1 MDNAPRTPQEL
12 KQDNIR
18 AAGFM
23 VLSTIFFIVNDTT
36 MKLVAEELPIL
47 QAMAIRGALVT
58 VGLGVAA
65 YLTGA
70 LARWTSLADPVVL
83 GRAGFETVGSFA
95 FMIAL
100 PHIPLA
106 TAVALNMATPLCIL
120 PLAALFLGE
129 RYGWRRIAA
138 IVVGFLGV
146 MLILRP
152 SVDGVDPWLM
162 LSFSSCVFFAMRD
175 VSTRRISRDI
185 PSLLIALTMS
195 GTVTFAT
202 AAWSAIDGWQPVGAI
217 LFAKLVLASVM
228 VAFGYMLVV
237 KAMRQGEVSFTGAF
251 RYAALLWAT
260 ALGWIFWREVPDPVA
275 WAGISLVLGAGL
287 YALHR
292 ERVRARQA

>member
-1 MDNAPRTPQEL
+1 
-12 KQDNIR
+12 
-18 AAGFM
+18 M
-23 VLSTIFFIVNDTT
+23 VLSTVFFIINDTT
-36 MKLVAEELPIL
+36 MKLVAEQLPIL

-58 VGLGVAA
+58 IGLGVAA
-65 YLTGA
+65 FATGA
-70 LARWTSLADPVVL
+70 LARWRSLADPMVM
-83 GRAGFETVGSFA
+83 GRAGFETIGSFA

-100 PHIPLA
+100 PQIPLA

-138 IVVGFLGV
+138 IVVGFAGV

-152 SVDGVDPWLM
+152 TVDGVDPWLL
-162 LSFSSCVFFAMRD
+162 LSFSSSIFFAMRD

-185 PSLLIALTMS
+185 PSFLIALTMA
-195 GTVTFAT
+195 GAVTVAT
-202 AAWSAIDGWQPVGAI
+202 GIWSAVDGWHPVEAI
-217 LFAKLVLASVM
+217 VLAKLLLASVM
-228 VAFGYMLVV
+228 VGFGYMLVV

-260 ALGWIFWREVPDPVA
+260 MLGWVFWREIPDPVA
-275 WAGISLVLGAGL
+275 WTGISLVLGAGL

-292 ERVRARQA
+292 ERVRARGA

>member
-1 MDNAPRTPQEL
+1 MESPLRTPLEL
-12 KQDNIR
+12 KQDNVR

-23 VLSTIFFIVNDTT
+23 VLSTVFFIINDTT

-65 YLTGA
+65 YMTGA
-70 LARWTSLADPVVL
+70 LARWRSLADPMVM

-100 PHIPLA
+100 PQIPLA

-138 IVVGFLGV
+138 IVVGFMGV

-152 SVDGVDPWLM
+152 TVDGVDPWLL
-162 LSFSSCVFFAMRD
+162 LSFSSSIFFAMRD
-175 VSTRRISRDI
+175 VSTRRISHDI
-185 PSLLIALTMS
+185 PSFLIALTMA
-195 GTVTFAT
+195 GTVTVAT
-202 AAWSAIDGWQPVGAI
+202 AAWSAVEGWHPVDAI
-217 LFAKLVLASVM
+217 VFAKLLLASVM
-228 VAFGYMLVV
+228 VGFGYMLVV

-260 ALGWIFWREVPDPVA
+260 MLGWVFWREIPDPVA
-275 WAGISLVLGAGL
+275 WIGISLVLGAGL

-292 ERVRARQA
+292 ERVRARGA

>member
-1 MDNAPRTPQEL
+1 MDITPRTPLEL
-12 KQDNIR
+12 KQDNVR

-58 VGLGVAA
+58 FGLGIAA
-65 YLTGA
+65 YFTGA
-70 LARWTSLADPVVL
+70 LARWPSLADPIVVS
-83 GRAGFETVGSFA
+83 RAGFETVGSFA

-120 PLAALFLGE
+120 PLAAIFLGE

-138 IVVGFLGV
+138 IVVGFVGV

-152 SVDGVDPWLM
+152 SVDGVDPWLL
-162 LSFSSCVFFAMRD
+162 LSFCACIFFAMRD

-185 PSLLIALTMS
+185 PSLLIALTMA
-195 GTVTFAT
+195 GAVTVAT
-202 AAWSAIDGWQPVGAI
+202 AAWSFIDGWQPVDAI
-217 LFAKLVLASVM
+217 LLAKLVLASVM

-260 ALGWIFWREVPDPVA
+260 VLGWVFWREVPDPVA
-275 WAGISLVLGAGL
+275 WIGISLVLGAGL

-292 ERVRARQA
+292 ERVRARGE